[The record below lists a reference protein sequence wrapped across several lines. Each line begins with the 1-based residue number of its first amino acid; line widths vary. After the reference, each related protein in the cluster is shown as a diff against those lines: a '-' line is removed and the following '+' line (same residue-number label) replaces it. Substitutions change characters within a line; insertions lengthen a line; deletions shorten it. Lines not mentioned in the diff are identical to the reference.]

1 MQSIPRPSP
10 SLSLPLSWPSS
21 SALLTAAVLAAL
33 LAGCGGGG
41 GSESSNPGVL
51 VTSPQGQ
58 TGTPATP
65 AVPASVPALTGN
77 TATDGFNWFNYRR
90 AMMGL
95 SALSRNTTIDA
106 AALGHSQYLRLNN
119 TVSHDQVAGGPG
131 FTGLK
136 LTDRLAAAGYTL
148 SGRWAAGEVISAAS
162 NTSGQY
168 HADELIAAI
177 YHRFVIFEPVFKEIG
192 TGAVTASG
200 TYTYFTADV
209 TANNGLGAGLGA
221 GKLAVYPVAGQT
233 AVPTNFFSDQE
244 EPDPVPNQN
253 EVGYPISVH
262 ADSGRSGG
270 DLTVQSFTVAPRGGA
285 ALTTRLLSRAVDAST
300 GASVAAIVPLT
311 VLRGNTTY
319 DVSFRGA
326 VHGVA
331 VAQDWSF
338 TTR

>member
-1 MQSIPRPSP
+1 MRTIRPP
-10 SLSLPLSWPSS
+10 SLSASP
-21 SALLTAAVLAAL
+21 ALLAAAVFTAL

-41 GSESSNPGVL
+41 GGESSAPGAV
-51 VTSPQGQ
+51 VTAPPEQ
-58 TGTPATP
+58 TGTPTTP
-65 AVPASVPALTGN
+65 AVPFDAPALTGN

-90 AMMGL
+90 AMLGL
-95 SALSRNTTIDA
+95 SALTRNTTIDT

-119 TVSHDQVAGGPG
+119 TISHDQVTGQPG
-131 FTGLK
+131 FTGIK

-148 SGRWAAGEVISAAS
+148 GGRWAVGEVISAAS
-162 NTSGQY
+162 NTSGHF

-192 TGAVTASG
+192 TGAVTANG

-209 TANNGLGAGLGA
+209 AANNGLGSGLGA
-221 GKLAVYPVAGQT
+221 GKIAVYPVAGQT
-233 AVPTNFFSDQE
+233 AVPTNFFSDRE
-244 EPDPVPNQN
+244 EPDPVPNQD

-262 ADSGRSGG
+262 ADSGRSGN
-270 DLTVQSFTVAPRGGA
+270 LTVQSFTVAPRGGA
-285 ALTTRLLSRAVDAST
+285 ALTTRLLSHATDAATGST
-300 GASVAAIVPLT
+300 VAAIVPLT

>member
-1 MQSIPRPSP
+1 MRTIRRP
-10 SLSLPLSWPSS
+10 SLSASP
-21 SALLTAAVLAAL
+21 ALLAAAVIAAL

-41 GSESSNPGVL
+41 GGESSAPGAV
-51 VTSPQGQ
+51 VTAPPEQ
-58 TGTPATP
+58 TGTPTTP
-65 AVPASVPALTGN
+65 TIPSNAPALTGN

-90 AMMGL
+90 AMLGL
-95 SALSRNTTIDA
+95 SALTRNTTIDT

-119 TVSHDQVAGGPG
+119 TISHDQATGQPG
-131 FTGLK
+131 FTGIK
-136 LTDRLAAAGYTL
+136 LTNRLAAAGYTL
-148 SGRWAAGEVISAAS
+148 GGRWAIGEVISAAS
-162 NTSGQY
+162 NTSGHY

-192 TGAVTASG
+192 TGAVTANG

-209 TANNGLGAGLGA
+209 AANNGLGSGLGA
-221 GKLAVYPVAGQT
+221 GKIAVYPVAGQT
-233 AVPTNFFSDQE
+233 AVPTNFFSDRE
-244 EPDPVPNQN
+244 EPDPVPDQN

-262 ADSGRSGG
+262 ADSGRSG

-285 ALTTRLLSRAVDAST
+285 ALTTRLLSHASDAATGST
-300 GASVAAIVPLT
+300 VAAIVPLT

>member
-1 MQSIPRPSP
+1 MQSIPRS
-10 SLSLPLSWPSS
+10 SLSLSLPSS
-21 SALLTAAVLAAL
+21 SALLAAAVFAAL
-33 LAGCGGGG
+33 LTGCGGGG
-41 GSESSNPGVL
+41 SSESSNPGTV
-51 VTSPQGQ
+51 VTNPQGQ
-58 TGTPATP
+58 TGTPTTP
-65 AVPASVPALTGN
+65 APIAPALTGN

-95 SALSRNTTIDA
+95 SALSRNTTIDT

-119 TVSHDQVAGGPG
+119 TVSHDQVAGQPG

-148 SGRWAAGEVISAAS
+148 GGRWAAGEVISAAG

-177 YHRFVIFEPVFKEIG
+177 YHRFVIFEPVFKEVG
-192 TGAVTASG
+192 TGAVTASSS
-200 TYTYFTADV
+200 YTYFTADLA
-209 TANNGLGAGLGA
+209 ANNGLGAGLGV
-221 GKLAVYPVAGQT
+221 GKVALYPVAGQS

-244 EPDPVPNQN
+244 TPDPVPNQN

-262 ADSGRSGG
+262 ADSGRAGG

-285 ALTTRLLSRAVDAST
+285 ALTTRLLSRANDAST

-331 VAQDWSF
+331 VSQDWSF
-338 TTR
+338 STR

>member
-1 MQSIPRPSP
+1 MLSIPRPSL
-10 SLSLPLSWPSS
+10 SLSSS
-21 SALLTAAVLAAL
+21 SALLASAVFAAL

-41 GSESSNPGVL
+41 GASNSESSSPGTVA
-51 VTSPQGQ
+51 TNPQGQ
-58 TGTPATP
+58 TGTPTTP
-65 AVPASVPALTGN
+65 VPPPIAPALTGN

-90 AMMGL
+90 GMMGL
-95 SALSRNTTIDA
+95 SALSRNTTIDT

-119 TVSHDQVAGGPG
+119 TVSHDQLAGRPG

-148 SGRWAAGEVISAAS
+148 GGRWAAGEVISAAS

-177 YHRFVIFEPVFKEIG
+177 YHRFVIFEPVFKEVG
-192 TGAVTASG
+192 TGAVTSNG
-200 TYTYFTADV
+200 TYTYFTADL
-209 TANNGLGAGLGA
+209 TANNGLGAGLGV
-221 GKLAVYPVAGQT
+221 GRIAVYPVAGQT
-233 AVPTNFFSDQE
+233 AVPTNFFSNQE
-244 EPDPVPNQN
+244 EPDPVPNQD

-262 ADSGRSGG
+262 ADSGRAGG

-285 ALTTRLLSRAVDAST
+285 ALTTRLLSRATDAST
-300 GASVAAIVPLT
+300 GASGAAIVPLT

-331 VAQDWSF
+331 VSQDWSF